1 MNTLSIDFQ
10 PFVEWDNSPFI
21 LFSNEG
27 KILYLNNAAEILFG
41 YVSKQEL
48 YDIALAYA
56 PQSFGYKTTTL
67 TLNYDSFNFY
77 AVTVGY
83 ENEEHISI
91 RFYNTPR
98 VKPSTPLETGKLM
111 MTDINIL
118 LEANIALF
126 KTKNSNHLQLL
137 TDQDIPPF
145 KIDQNNFS
153 KLLRKTLDTFRS
165 SNAISITL
173 KLLIGE
179 HVIIS
184 GEKASIVQLSVE
196 ANGRYNDSDA
206 EIKALANQSHI
217 SVLLKEH
224 LIRLEIPLIQLMT
237 TK

>member
-21 LFSNEG
+21 LFSNRG

-56 PQSFGYKTTTL
+56 PQTFGYKTTTL
-67 TLNYDSFNFY
+67 TLSYDSFNFY

-98 VKPSTPLETGKLM
+98 VKPPAPLESGKLM
-111 MTDINIL
+111 TTDINIL

-126 KTKNSNHLQLL
+126 KTKNSNKLQLL
-137 TDQDIPPF
+137 TDQDIPAF

-153 KLLRKTLDTFRS
+153 KLLRKVLDAFRS
-165 SNAISITL
+165 SDSINISL

-179 HVIIS
+179 HVIILDKK
-184 GEKASIVQLSVE
+184 EPIVQLSIE
-196 ANGRYNDSDA
+196 ANGRYNDADA
-206 EIKALANQSHI
+206 EIRMLANQSHI

-224 LIRLEIPLIQLMT
+224 VIKLEIPLIQ
-237 TK
+237 

>member
-1 MNTLSIDFQ
+1 MNTPSIDFQ

-21 LFSNEG
+21 LFSNQG

-56 PQSFGYKTTTL
+56 PQTFGYKTTTL

-98 VKPSTPLETGKLM
+98 VKPAVPLETGKLM
-111 MTDINIL
+111 TTDINIL

-126 KTKNSNHLQLL
+126 KTKNSNKLQLL
-137 TDQDIPPF
+137 TDQDIPSF

-153 KLLRKTLDTFRS
+153 KLLRKSLDAFRS
-165 SNAISITL
+165 SDSISINL

-179 HVIIS
+179 HVIIA
-184 GEKASIVQLSVE
+184 GKKESIVQLSIE
-196 ANGRYNDSDA
+196 ANGRYNDADS
-206 EIKALANQSHI
+206 EIKSLADQSQI

-224 LIRLEIPLIQLMT
+224 VIKLEIPLIQ
-237 TK
+237 